1 MFPTLYQISE
11 GLGIHM
17 YGLMI
22 MTALLAA
29 FVVSSRRAR
38 MVGID
43 SDKLTTMYLLVA
55 LAGVAVSRLF
65 HFLFTDQSAEFFEN
79 PLIYFYPSEGGLV
92 FYGGPIGGVLVGVLY
107 CMYFKIPTF
116 KMLDIAAP
124 AIMLGLAFG
133 RVGCFLAGCCHGMHC
148 EMPINHTVLALQG
161 GEIVAVD
168 GFPHYAL
175 LFYREGAGVTASA
188 ARDLPLFPTQV
199 WEMTVAFTIF
209 GLLSWIWKR
218 LKFFDGQILILMM
231 ILYAG
236 WRSTVENFRGDM
248 TRGLDTAGSGLTT
261 SQWISVAMV
270 ILAVLIG
277 VFRIIYVKYKGFD
290 LVAEEIPFVPEDID
304 EELIYWRQSVGI

>member
-1 MFPTLYQISE
+1 MFPTLYQISD

-29 FVVSSRRAR
+29 FVVSSKRAR

-43 SDKLTTMYLLVA
+43 SDQLTTMYLLVA

-65 HFLFTDQSAEFFEN
+65 HFLFTDQSVEFFEN
-79 PLIYFYPSEGGLV
+79 PLIYFDPGEGGLV

-107 CMYFKIPTF
+107 CMFLKIPTF

-133 RVGCFLAGCCHGMHC
+133 RIGCFLAGCCHGMHC
-148 EMPINHTVLALQG
+148 EMPIDHTIWSLQG
-161 GEIVAVD
+161 GEVVSVE
-168 GFPHYAL
+168 GFPHFAL
-175 LFYREGAGVTASA
+175 LFYKDGPGVTASA

-199 WEMTVAFTIF
+199 WEMTVAFSIF
-209 GLLSWIWKR
+209 GFLSWVWKR
-218 LKFFDGQILILMM
+218 LKFFDGQILVMMM
-231 ILYAG
+231 IFYAG

-270 ILAVLIG
+270 ILAILIAL
-277 VFRIIYVKYKGFD
+277 VRIAYVKSKGLP
-290 LVAEEIPFVPEDID
+290 LVAEEIPFIPEDVE
-304 EELIYWRQSVGI
+304 EELI